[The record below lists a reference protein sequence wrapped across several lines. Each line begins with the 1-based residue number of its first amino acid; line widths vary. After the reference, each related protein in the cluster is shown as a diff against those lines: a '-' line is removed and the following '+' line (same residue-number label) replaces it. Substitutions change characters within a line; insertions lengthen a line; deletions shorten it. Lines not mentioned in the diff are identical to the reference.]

1 MMKRREFI
9 TLLGGAAIT
18 WSLPL
23 SAQAPSGLWK
33 IGVLANEPWPPL
45 EGLRHGLRYLGYV
58 EGKSHRFE
66 YRFALGRA
74 ERFPALGSELVNLP
88 VDLIVAW
95 GTPASLAAHK
105 ATSTIPSV
113 MSAGDP
119 IGAGIVSGLAR
130 PGGNVPGI
138 SVQMAGWNCSTS
150 CCQVFR
156 GSRCFRTR
164 VTLTAASPCGRH
176 GSGIDTF
183 ATSQERDRRPPSSNA
198 DIEQTSPND
207 LV

>member
-1 MMKRREFI
+1 
-9 TLLGGAAIT
+9 
-18 WSLPL
+18 
-23 SAQAPSGLWK
+23 
-33 IGVLANEPWPPL
+33 
-45 EGLRHGLRYLGYV
+45 LRVCGHGLRDLGYV

-88 VDLIVAW
+88 VDLIMAW

-138 SVQMAGWNCSTS
+138 SVQMAGWNCSTC

-164 VTLTAASPCGRH
+164 VTLTAASLCGRH
-176 GSGIDTF
+176 GSGIDTS
-183 ATSQERDRRPPSSNA
+183 ATSQERGSTPA
-198 DIEQTSPND
+198 FEQCGHRANIAE
-207 LV
+207 

>member
-1 MMKRREFI
+1 MLGRSSETGI
-9 TLLGGAAIT
+9 STLLGGAAIT
-18 WSLPL
+18 WSLP
-23 SAQAPSGLWK
+23 
-33 IGVLANEPWPPL
+33 PWPPL
-45 EGLRHGLRYLGYV
+45 EGLRHGLRDLGYV

-66 YRFALGRA
+66 SRFALGRA

-105 ATSTIPSV
+105 ATSTIPIV

-130 PGGNVPGI
+130 PGGNVTGM

-156 GSRCFRTR
+156 GSRCFRTQ
-164 VTLTAASPCGRH
+164 VTLTAASLCGRH

-183 ATSQERDRRPPSSNA
+183 ATSQERRSTPA
-198 DIEQTSPND
+198 FEQCGHRANIAE
-207 LV
+207 